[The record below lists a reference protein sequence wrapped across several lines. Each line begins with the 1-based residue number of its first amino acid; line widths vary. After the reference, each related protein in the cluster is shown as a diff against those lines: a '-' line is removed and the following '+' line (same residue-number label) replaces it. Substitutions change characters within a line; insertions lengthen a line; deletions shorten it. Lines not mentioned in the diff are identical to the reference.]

1 MIEFKLNLQLF
12 AGEKTEKA
20 TPRRR
25 EEARKKGQVVKSNE
39 INTVFV
45 LTLTLLVLKSWTPVI
60 FEDFQAFFQHVFF
73 YTASDLTPEKSIELL
88 KEIIYVLAKMVGPLL
103 LTALAAG
110 YIANVMQIGFLFTT
124 ESLKFDPNRINPI
137 KGFQRIFSKRAFVEM
152 IKSVFKTLLVGY
164 VAFSFLIKQLPGL
177 SVLMDSP
184 MDTSIV
190 FIGDITLTATWR
202 IILILF
208 ILAIGDYAYQFYEYE
223 QNIKM
228 SKQEVKEEYKRIEGD
243 PLLKSK
249 IRERQR
255 QLATK
260 RMMQDVPKATV
271 VITNPTHVAVA
282 VKYEEEKGAPQV
294 VAKGQDFLAQKIKE
308 TAIAHQ
314 VVIVENKNLA
324 WLLYKRVEIG
334 MTIPVDLYQA
344 VAEVIAH
351 VYRLKK
357 RI

>member
-1 MIEFKLNLQLF
+1 MMEFKINLQLF

-45 LTLTLLVLKSWTPVI
+45 LALTLLVLKSWTPVI

-73 YTASDLTPEKSIELL
+73 YAASDLTPERSIELL

-103 LTALAAG
+103 LTALVAG
-110 YIANVMQIGFLFTT
+110 YVANVMQIGFLFTT

-137 KGFQRIFSKRAFVEM
+137 KGFQRIFSKRTFVEL
-152 IKSVFKTLLVGY
+152 IKSVCKTLLVGY

-177 SVLMDSP
+177 SLLMDVP
-184 MDTSIV
+184 MDTSIM

-202 IILILF
+202 IILILS
-208 ILAIGDYAYQFYEYE
+208 ILAIGDYAYQFYEFE

-255 QLATK
+255 QLATR

-282 VKYEEEKGAPQV
+282 VKYEEEKSAPQV

-314 VVIVENKNLA
+314 VVIVENKTLA